1 MQRWVR
7 HAMALSVG
15 LAPLPALGQTEPPP
29 TPAAGPAAAPNSPQ
43 PNSQVILPGVSV
55 TATQL
60 DEARGSIQPSLGA
73 SRFDFTPNAIG
84 SIPQGDQAPI
94 NQVILRAPGVAQ
106 DSFGQVHVR
115 GDHGNLQYRLDGV
128 QLPEGLSLF
137 SNALTT
143 QYAHKMS
150 LITGALPAQYG
161 FQTAG
166 ILDITLKSG
175 TTAPG
180 AEATMT
186 GGSYDWLQPS
196 FSYGGSSGK
205 IDYFATGQF
214 LHNAIGIE
222 NPTSSSWPIHDT
234 TDQWHGLAK
243 VTGII
248 DDQTRVSFIAGG
260 SNARFQIPNN
270 PNQAP
275 GFTVAGS
282 TNFDSA
288 LLDQRQWESTYFGM
302 VSLQNHTDA
311 LDFQLSG
318 FTRYSNL
325 TYQPD
330 PYGDLM
336 FNGIAPWAR
345 RETLAVGLQG
355 DGSWKATDSHTV
367 RGGFLVQRE
376 HSLQRTDAQVLPV
389 DAFGNPTSDQPLGIV
404 QGGDNIG
411 WLYGV
416 YLQDEWKLT
425 ESLTVNYGLRF
436 DVTDGITQENQL
448 SPRVNVVWQP
458 DDMWTLHAGYARYF
472 TPPPLAQVN
481 NGAIAATLGTTAAP
495 ALTTNDAVRAERANY
510 FDAGVEMRPTDDL
523 KFGLDAYYKTAT
535 NLLDEGQFGAP
546 IIFTSF
552 NYAYGEVKGV
562 ELTGSFD
569 KGPWSLYGNVA
580 WSEAKGTQINS
591 AQFNFS
597 PAELAFIQNNWIYL
611 DHNQSWTG
619 SAGAAYTFNR
629 TSDYATRVSADFIY
643 GNGLRKTVVTPN
655 DQSLPGYAVIN
666 FSAAQKV
673 PIKGTRGATVRFD
686 VLNLLDNSYQLRD
699 GTGVGVGA
707 PQFGLRRTFLVS
719 LTQKF

>member
-1 MQRWVR
+1 MLRWVR
-7 HAMALSVG
+7 RAMVVSAG
-15 LAPLPALGQTEPPP
+15 LAPLPALAQSPPAQP
-29 TPAAGPAAAPNSPQ
+29 PSPPAA
-43 PNSQVILPGVSV
+43 LPGVTV

-84 SIPQGDQAPI
+84 AIPQGDQAPI

-106 DSFGQVHVR
+106 DSFGQLHVR

-137 SNALTT
+137 TNALTT
-143 QYAHKMS
+143 QYAHKLS

-161 FQTAG
+161 FRTAG
-166 ILDITLKSG
+166 ILDIALKSG
-175 TTAPG
+175 TTDPG
-180 AEATMT
+180 AEASMT
-186 GGSYDWLQPS
+186 AGSYDWLQPS
-196 FSYGGSSGK
+196 FSYGGRSGK

-248 DDQTRVSFIAGG
+248 DDQTRLSFIAGG

-270 PNQAP
+270 PNQTP
-275 GFTVAGS
+275 NFTVAGAS
-282 TNFDSA
+282 NFDSS
-288 LLDQRQWESTYFGM
+288 LLDQRQWETTYFGM
-302 VSLQNHTDA
+302 ASLQKHTDA
-311 LDFQLSG
+311 LDVQLSG

-345 RETLAVGLQG
+345 RENLAVGLQG
-355 DGSWKATDSHTV
+355 DGSWKVAASHTL

-376 HSLQRTDAQVLPV
+376 NAFQRTDAQVLPV
-389 DAFGNPTSDQPLGIV
+389 DAAGSPASSQPLGIV
-404 QGGDNIG
+404 QGGDNVG
-411 WLYGV
+411 WQYGI
-416 YLQDEWKLT
+416 YLQDEWKLSD
-425 ESLTVNYGLRF
+425 SLTVNYGLRF
-436 DVTDGITQENQL
+436 DVVDGVTQENQL

-458 DDMWTLHAGYARYF
+458 DDLWTLHAGYARYF

-481 NGAIAATLGTTAAP
+481 NGAIAATAGTTAAP
-495 ALTTNDAVRAERANY
+495 TLTTNDPVRAERSNY
-510 FDAGVEMRPTDDL
+510 FDAGVELRPTDTL

-546 IIFTSF
+546 IILTSF

-569 KGPWSLYGNVA
+569 KGPWSLFGNLA

-591 AQFNFS
+591 AQFNFA
-597 PAELAFIQNNWIYL
+597 PDELAFIQNNWIYL

-629 TSDYATRVSADFIY
+629 TTDYATRVSADFIY

-655 DQSLPGYAVIN
+655 DQALPAYAVIN
-666 FSAAQKV
+666 LSAAQKL
-673 PIKGTRGATVRFD
+673 PIKGTRGATVRLD

-707 PQFGLRRTFLVS
+707 SQFGLRRTVLVS